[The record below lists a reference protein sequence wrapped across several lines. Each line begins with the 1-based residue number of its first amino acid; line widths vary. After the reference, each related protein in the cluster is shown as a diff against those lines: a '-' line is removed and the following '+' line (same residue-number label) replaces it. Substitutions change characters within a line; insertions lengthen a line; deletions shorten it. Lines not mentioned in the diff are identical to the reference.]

1 MKRKNYLILLTE
13 TERSM
18 VEEALTQYV
27 QNPFLGGGNWVSVA
41 AREKARSKTIEFL
54 DIIKS
59 FDGGIRK
66 AVTEHNLHFLETALI
81 WYGNF
86 IPRGDE
92 MNEYTNLGYI
102 ITGRNQNQHLLDFD
116 PTKYNHKEK
125 KKIRTK
131 DFSKIRYMI
140 AREVKGEI
148 DYVSE
153 IIQKENETDTE
164 YEKRANQELKKK
176 EGNYTGIWMLIKYT
190 DLPNLKIGKKC
201 GYFCLYPS
209 PY

>member
-18 VEEALTQYV
+18 VEEALTHYV
-27 QNPFLGGGNWVSVA
+27 QNPFLGSGNWVSID
-41 AREKARSKTIEFL
+41 AREKVREKTIEFL

-59 FDGGIRK
+59 FNGGIRK
-66 AVTEHNLHFLETALI
+66 AVSEHNLHFLQSAFN

-86 IPRGDE
+86 IPRGEE
-92 MNEYTNLGYI
+92 MNEYTKLGYV
-102 ITGRNQNQHLLDFD
+102 ITGRNENQHLLDFD
-116 PTKYNHKEK
+116 PNAYNPKEK
-125 KKIRTK
+125 KEIRKK
-131 DFSKIRYMI
+131 DFSQIRYLI

-153 IIQKENETDTE
+153 IIQKEKETEAE
-164 YEKRANQELKKK
+164 YEKRAKKELKKQ
-176 EGNYTGIWMLIKYT
+176 EGNHTGLWMLIKNT

-201 GYFCLYPS
+201 GYFCLSPS
-209 PY
+209 MY